1 LVDLAVG
8 LGFDGFSDGPGFS
21 FADFEEADPEGAA
34 AALAA
39 LALAAAACAAP
50 LPFFGGIWKGG
61 DVKRLVKEVTL
72 LMRGMIAKVPRS
84 RI

>member
-1 LVDLAVG
+1 MVSQMALA
-8 LGFDGFSDGPGFS
+8 FPS
-21 FADFEEADPEGAA
+21 

-84 RI
+84 RMQTTVSNHIFAKPL